1 MGCRESII
9 LPSIISCSDPGDG
22 KMTNGLSASS
32 SSAAASAANGAPEA
46 DSSMIW
52 ISARQKQLIRATWS
66 TLAPRDADYEHLG
79 SEVFLRIFQRHPELL
94 KLFPFGNSENLEQQ
108 QHQSPADRQLQFIQS
123 HPAFRNHMA
132 AFVNSIGMAVDT
144 LDDWDGLLTDTL
156 LTLGAAHSTTRGF
169 TVQNFEAFAES
180 LIYVWKKHLT
190 AYLDQQQSPI
200 NGNSIVKR
208 DFNGA
213 TLTEV
218 IHAWEIL
225 FIFILMKLRDGYQ
238 LMRRLSDSATEPGS
252 STSSQLTE

>member
-1 MGCRESII
+1 MGCRESVV
-9 LPSIISCSDPGDG
+9 LPSIISCSKSGDG
-22 KMTNGLSASS
+22 KATSASS
-32 SSAAASAANGAPEA
+32 ASSAAEAARAPEA

-52 ISARQKQLIRATWS
+52 ITARQKQLIRGTWS
-66 TLAPRDADYEHLG
+66 TLAPRDSDYEHLG

-94 KLFPFGNSENLEQQ
+94 QLFPFGNVDSRQ
-108 QHQSPADRQLQFIQS
+108 QHQQQTADQQSQSLLLIQS

-132 AFVNSIGMAVDT
+132 AFVNAIGMAVDT

-190 AYLDQQQSPI
+190 AYVDELQDPTAADR
-200 NGNSIVKR
+200 GNAKR
-208 DFNGA
+208 EFNGA
-213 TLTEV
+213 SLTEI

-238 LMRRLSDSATEPGS
+238 LMRRLSDSATERGS
-252 STSSQLTE
+252 LTSSQLAE

>member
-1 MGCRESII
+1 MGCRESIV
-9 LPSIISCSDPGDG
+9 LPSIISCGDPGDG
-22 KMTNGLSASS
+22 KTSTASSAST
-32 SSAAASAANGAPEA
+32 AATRGPEA

-52 ISARQKQLIRATWS
+52 ITARQKQLIRVTWS
-66 TLAPRDADYEHLG
+66 TLAPKDSDYEHLG

-94 KLFPFGNSENLEQQ
+94 QLFPFGNVDNRQQ
-108 QHQSPADRQLQFIQS
+108 PAELQAESLQSIQS

-132 AFVNSIGMAVDT
+132 AFVNAIGMAVDT

-190 AYLDQQQSPI
+190 AYVDELQSPVAA
-200 NGNSIVKR
+200 VKR
-208 DFNGA
+208 EFNGA
-213 TLTEV
+213 SLTEV

-238 LMRRLSDSATEPGS
+238 LMRRLSDSATERAS
-252 STSSQLTE
+252 STSSQLAE